1 MTGKEILDK
10 LEHFRTVT
18 LASLDFADG
27 KKKEATDAV
36 MDDIMDPALAMESV
50 VLSEI
55 SVGNTRAGLYI
66 YINAL
71 VSSSLSHAEQL
82 GDLRIAGG

>member
-18 LASLDFADG
+18 LASLDFADE
-27 KKKEATDAV
+27 KKKQAADAV
-36 MDDIMDPALAMESV
+36 MDDIMDPAMALESV

-55 SVGNTRAGLYI
+55 PVGNTRAGLYI

-71 VSSSLSHAEQL
+71 VSSNLCVWNLLIPSRAT
-82 GDLRIAGG
+82 D

>member
-27 KKKEATDAV
+27 KKEATDAV

-55 SVGNTRAGLYI
+55 SVGNIRAGLYI